1 MQIFNLLMVASAISF
16 YIQLQSKLKIVFFF
30 FFLRKVA
37 KIGTIFGL

>member
-30 FFLRKVA
+30 FLRKVA
-37 KIGTIFGL
+37 KIGTIFSL